1 MNKTSR
7 NLLLL
12 STLLLFSF
20 VANSQLLAPFK
31 IRYQT
36 FTKGD
41 IMVISNNITNRTDNK
56 NGSNIAYDD
65 LANEANMND
74 EFEIQYIDIDNDS
87 QTFSSS
93 SATLN
98 FEKAK
103 DKKILYA
110 ALYWSATYKYNYGKV
125 TKSGKYTH
133 VDKQRDNDFDNIK
146 FKLPGKE
153 YIDIKGQIIYDGINE
168 KQVEDFAPY
177 IVYADVTDNL
187 KNLEDPSGEYIV
199 ANIKATQ
206 GKLSGGVA
214 SGWTLF
220 IVYEDPALTGK
231 FITSFDG
238 FAGVTEKSTDI
249 VFNGFQ
255 TLPSGDINAKIACSA
270 IEGDNTLTGDQ
281 LLFSTPESKTPIQLK
296 NSLRKV
302 NNFFN
307 SSITVEEKYLDNR
320 NPNSKNTLGFDTCVL
335 SIPNLNNTVI
345 GNNSTE
351 ATLKLKSS
359 GDRYYMFFTA
369 YSVEVVQP
377 KGNLLAT
384 TTKKVVEKEKPL
396 VVATLPEK
404 AKVIKEQQIS
414 KPKAETVAQVQ
425 ESTKIKTEPQ
435 IIKEEKLKPVLVQPE
450 KKALVTTQSMA
461 DKPEKTEKPTVKE
474 TPVVAQTETR
484 KEVKAT
490 IKSEVKPEIKSD
502 IKTEVKQAMQAQKQ
516 DIKNEILSGLRDEI
530 VSELKGE
537 IIAEVKEE
545 VKKEVK
551 EEVKQEIKQELKAV
565 VKKQLKDELR
575 KELIPQTEVT
585 DTPKQALT
593 KKEFETPRE
602 EQKQIPVITQV
613 EEKNIVEEEPVAQ
626 KSVAETVISNTTTS
640 DILYERINTMSTG
653 YYIIA
658 NVFAIKEN
666 ANQFLKTLDKKGFKP
681 KSFVNLQN
689 NYTYVYLSKVET
701 EEEARSLYN
710 SKFNGKYTAD
720 MWILGVNKR

>member
-1 MNKTSR
+1 MNKPSKKQ
-7 NLLLL
+7 LV
-12 STLLLFSF
+12 LFPF
-20 VANSQLLAPFK
+20 LFFALAGNSQLLAPFK
-31 IRYQT
+31 IRYQNY
-36 FTKGD
+36 TKGD
-41 IMVISNNITNRTDNK
+41 IMVISNNITNRTDNN
-56 NGSNIAYDD
+56 NGSNIAYND

-87 QTFSSS
+87 NTFSSS

-98 FEKAK
+98 FENNKN
-103 DKKILYA
+103 KKILYA
-110 ALYWSATYKYNYGKV
+110 GLYWSATYKYNYGKV

-133 VDKQRDNDFDNIK
+133 VDKERAQDFNNIK
-146 FKLPGKE
+146 LKVPGNE
-153 YIDIKGQIIYDGINE
+153 YIDVQGQIIYDGINE

-177 IVYADVTDNL
+177 IVYADVTDKI
-187 KNLEDPSGEYIV
+187 KNLENPSGEYTV
-199 ANIKATQ
+199 ANVRATQ

-220 IVYEDPALTGK
+220 IVYEDASLSGK

-255 TLPSGDINAKIACSA
+255 TLPKGDINAKIACSA

-281 LLFSTPESKTPIQLK
+281 LLFSTPESKNPIQLK

-307 SSITVEEKYLDNR
+307 SSITVEEKYIESR
-320 NPNSKNTLGFDTCVL
+320 NPDSKNTLGFDTCIL

-369 YSVEVVQP
+369 YSVEVVEP

-384 TTKKVVEKEKPL
+384 ANKKVVEKEKPL
-396 VVATLPEK
+396 AVASLPEK
-404 AKVIKEQQIS
+404 AKVIKETTPKVETNTPSQPTVAKAEVKEVIKPVAKQETKVVQEE
-414 KPKAETVAQVQ
+414 KPKPVA
-425 ESTKIKTEPQ
+425 
-435 IIKEEKLKPVLVQPE
+435 
-450 KKALVTTQSMA
+450 
-461 DKPEKTEKPTVKE
+461 KE

-484 KEVKAT
+484 KEIKTAVKN
-490 IKSEVKPEIKSD
+490 EVKPEIKSD
-502 IKTEVKQAMQAQKQ
+502 IKNEVKQAMQAQKQ
-516 DIKNEILSGLRDEI
+516 DIKNEILNGLRDEI

-545 VKKEVK
+545 VKREVK
-551 EEVKQEIKQELKAV
+551 EEVKQEIKQELKAI

-575 KELIPQTEVT
+575 KELIPQTETVAE
-585 DTPKQALT
+585 TPKQEKVIQEVAIE
-593 KKEFETPRE
+593 KQPE
-602 EQKQIPVITQV
+602 EPKRVEAPKQEPIIAKV
-613 EEKNIVEEEPVAQ
+613 EEKNIVEEEKPVTE
-626 KSVAETVISNTTTS
+626 KSVAETVISNTTTT
-640 DILYERINTMSTG
+640 DILYERINTMSSG

-658 NVFAIKEN
+658 NVFAVKDN
-666 ANQFLKTLDKKGFKP
+666 ATQFIKTLDRKGFNP

-689 NYTYVYLSKVET
+689 NYTYVYLAKVDS

-710 SKFNGKYTAD
+710 SKFNNKYTAD